1 MPASVTFTSTRNHW
15 GSTSD
20 QTVGAVEVAISTD
33 FQRANKTIRDDAT
46 AVGGL
51 CADASVG
58 RFRAAGDQ
66 QR

>member
-15 GSTSD
+15 GSTSG
-20 QTVGAVEVAISTD
+20 QTVGAIEVAVSTD
-33 FQRANKTIRDDAT
+33 FQRENKNIRDDAT
-46 AVGGL
+46 AAGGL

-66 QR
+66 RR